1 MESKHAARAR
11 PSPPVFAGTM
21 KWVTSAEWSAL
32 SIVSSPTSNGAMQRE
47 PHLVER
53 SNVHR
58 LQHSP
63 AAQRSR
69 RDQKSR
75 NREENLHSP
84 LPIPYERGNNLLRNP
99 VRLQHICRNKPQVD
113 VVHQHEKDGQPAQQI
128 HPSRRSQLRPD
139 STDLPEFMRSSH
151 DSDPESRTP
160 NFVFVDRKFRADQ

>member
-32 SIVSSPTSNGAMQRE
+32 SIVSSPTSNGAMPRE

-53 SNVHR
+53 TKVHR

-75 NREENLHSP
+75 DREENLHSP

-99 VRLQHICRNKPQVD
+99 VRVRHIGRKKSHVD

-128 HPSRRSQLRPD
+128 HPIQPFPTASRLQRLTRAHAPSPRLRPREPY
-139 STDLPEFMRSSH
+139 TKLR
-151 DSDPESRTP
+151 
-160 NFVFVDRKFRADQ
+160 FRR

>member
-21 KWVTSAEWSAL
+21 KWVTCAEWSAL

-128 HPSRRSQLRPD
+128 HPIQAFPATSRLHRLTRVHAQFPRFRPREPYPKLR
-139 STDLPEFMRSSH
+139 FCR
-151 DSDPESRTP
+151 
-160 NFVFVDRKFRADQ
+160 

>member
-21 KWVTSAEWSAL
+21 KWVTCAEWSAL

-99 VRLQHICRNKPQVD
+99 VRVRHICRESRRLTWFINTRKMASP
-113 VVHQHEKDGQPAQQI
+113 
-128 HPSRRSQLRPD
+128 PSKSTPSSRSQLRPD
-139 STDLPEFMRSSH
+139 SGDLPELMRHSH
-151 DSDPESRTP
+151 DSDPESRTRS
-160 NFVFVDRKFRADQ
+160 FVFVDKKFRADQ